1 MFGPRVPGHPLYDE
15 LLRPRDVVE
24 MDQRISAFM
33 RCKTRWHYL
42 ASHSLATGAQLGLDA
57 HLPQIDPPRSN
68 VQLELS
74 IIAQNDSLPNWQQLL
89 DARPWIQD
97 HDKETTFPDPPT
109 SSQPFY
115 LQDRNNS
122 SPSVYSFGS
131 LSSSLNFDNISIGS
145 SSQGT
150 YSSSGSQ
157 SSFKVPF
164 TVTFPRSIPKVSSIK
179 RYLKFRQG
187 LAAPSA
193 LSTLSL
199 DEASQTL
206 RRHGFDSFP
215 AEENLY
221 KVCFALSSTLSAV
234 PAEAARIHDLKA
246 EIVQQR
252 LKKIEFRRQAAWRL
266 AEVESRM
273 NLPHSRDN
281 WPPFPEDFFGV
292 EREFLDRGIYPCGF
306 CLARNCGSECIL
318 LTSSSPQDQLS
329 DMATPLHLLA
339 SSAPSLEALMSE
351 IARTERLHQRNSFQE
366 TFLRVLD
373 PRALLL
379 EPKHFL
385 TFLSCLAEQK
395 FEFEAVDHRGW
406 NTLLRIVSHP
416 SWVRNPAFRDPLQLG
431 AEVILLIRAIDI
443 ACYKGNQ
450 FEMLRF
456 RDANGANLLGHLCR
470 LAISAATPKRVKYII
485 SSFIQVH
492 CGEAMIYDDFGSSVL
507 HRAVGMGEL
516 RLVEYMIKLGIDPW
530 EENNLG
536 MDAAVYG
543 WGFLEIYHDD
553 KWRYAD
559 VWTCM
564 QRVIYRQQEV
574 RANAGVHGGLK
585 L

>member
-1 MFGPRVPGHPLYDE
+1 MFGPRSPAHPLYDE
-15 LLRPRDVVE
+15 LLRPRDIVE
-24 MDQRISAFM
+24 MDQRISEFM
-33 RCKTRWHYL
+33 RCKTRWYYL
-42 ASHSLATGAQLGLDA
+42 ESHGLATAAQLGLDA
-57 HLPQIDPPRSN
+57 HLPQIGIPLSN

-74 IIAQNDSLPNWQQLL
+74 IIAQNSSLPNWQQLL
-89 DARPWIQD
+89 DASPWIQD
-97 HDKETTFPDPPT
+97 HHQQTTFPNPST

-115 LQDRNNS
+115 LQDRANNS
-122 SPSVYSFGS
+122 SPLVYSFES

-179 RYLKFRQG
+179 RYLKFRRG

-199 DEASQTL
+199 NEASQTL

-221 KVCFALSSTLSAV
+221 KVCFALSSTLSAL
-234 PAEAARIHDLKA
+234 PAEAARISNLKE

-252 LKKIEFRRQAAWRL
+252 LNKIEFRRQAAWRL

-273 NLPHSRDN
+273 NLPHSRAN
-281 WPPFPEDFFGV
+281 WPPFPEDFVGV
-292 EREFLDRGIYPCGF
+292 NLDRGIYPCGF
-306 CLARNCGSECIL
+306 CLASGCFSECIS
-318 LTSSSPQDQLS
+318 LTSSSPQSQLS
-329 DMATPLHLLA
+329 DMATSLHLLA

-351 IARTERLHQRNSFQE
+351 IARTDCLHQRNSFQE
-366 TFLRVLD
+366 TFLHVLD
-373 PRALLL
+373 PRSLLI
-379 EPKHFL
+379 EPEHFL
-385 TFLSCLAEQK
+385 TFLSCLAERK
-395 FEFEAVDHRGW
+395 FEFEAVDHRGR
-406 NTLLRIVSHP
+406 NTLARIVSHP
-416 SWVRNPAFRDPLQLG
+416 SWARHPAFRDPLQPG

-456 RDANGANLLGHLCR
+456 RDANGANLLGHLSR
-470 LAISAATPKRVKYII
+470 LAIFAATPKRVKCII

-492 CGEAMIYDDFGSSVL
+492 CGEAMIYDEFGSSIL
-507 HRAVGMGEL
+507 HRAVGMGDL
-516 RLVEYMIKLGIDPW
+516 QLVENIIELGIDPW

-543 WGFLEIYHDD
+543 WGFLEVYHDD

-564 QRVIYRQQEV
+564 QRVIYRQQQV
-574 RANAGVHGGLK
+574 RANAGMHGGLK

>member
-1 MFGPRVPGHPLYDE
+1 MFGPRAPGHPLYDE

-42 ASHSLATGAQLGLDA
+42 ASHGLATGAQLGLDA
-57 HLPQIDPPRSN
+57 HLPQIDTPGSN

-74 IIAQNDSLPNWQQLL
+74 IIAQKDSLPNWQQLL
-89 DARPWIQD
+89 DARAWIQD
-97 HDKETTFPDPPT
+97 HDKETTFPDPT
-109 SSQPFY
+109 MSSQPFY
-115 LQDRNNS
+115 LQDRANNS
-122 SPSVYSFGS
+122 SPSVYSFES

-164 TVTFPRSIPKVSSIK
+164 TVTFPRSIPKISSIK
-179 RYLKFRQG
+179 RFLKFRRG
-187 LAAPSA
+187 LADPSA

-206 RRHGFDSFP
+206 RRHGLDSVP

-221 KVCFALSSTLSAV
+221 KVCFALSSTLSAL
-234 PAEAARIHDLKA
+234 PAEAARIPQLKE

-266 AEVESRM
+266 AEVESRI
-273 NLPHSRDN
+273 NLPHSRAN
-281 WPPFPEDFFGV
+281 WPPFLEDLFVVG
-292 EREFLDRGIYPCGF
+292 LDCGIYPCGF
-306 CLARNCGSECIL
+306 CLAKNCVNECIS
-318 LTSSSPQDQLS
+318 LTSSSPQDHLGE
-329 DMATPLHLLA
+329 MATPLHFLA
-339 SSAPSLEALMSE
+339 SSTPSLEALMSG
-351 IARTERLHQRNSFQE
+351 IAHTDCLHKRNSFQE
-366 TFLRVLD
+366 TFLHVLD

-379 EPKHFL
+379 EPEHFL
-385 TFLSCLAEQK
+385 TFLSGLAEQD
-395 FEFEAVDHRGW
+395 FEFEAVDHRGR

-416 SWVRNPAFRDPLQLG
+416 SWARNPAFRDPLQLG

-456 RDANGANLLGHLCR
+456 RDVNGTNLLCHLCR
-470 LAISAATPKRVKYII
+470 LAISTATPKRVKYII
-485 SSFIQVH
+485 SSFIQAH
-492 CGEAMIYDDFGSSVL
+492 CGEAMIYDDFGSSTL

-516 RLVEYMIKLGIDPW
+516 RLVENLIELGIDPW

-543 WGFLEIYHDD
+543 WGFLEVYHDD

-564 QRVIYRQQEV
+564 QRVIYRQQQV
-574 RANAGVHGGLK
+574 RANGGMHGGQK